1 MASSSKRLGLGRG
14 LDALILGGVSPAP
27 QSPAGGKS
35 APGKP
40 AKASKSAAPA
50 AAKPAKA
57 APAPA
62 PAPAPDPVPPR
73 DRVLRVPVS
82 AISRSPWQ
90 PRKAFD
96 AAALD
101 ELASS
106 IRERGVLQP
115 LLVREREGGKYEL
128 IAGERRFRASQLAG
142 LSEVPV
148 LLLSAGDKDALELAL
163 VENIQR
169 EDLNPIE
176 EAEGYRL
183 LAQTFSLTQ
192 EQVAERVGRARATVA
207 NALRL
212 LDFSD
217 PVKRAIAEGKISAGH
232 AKVLLSA
239 DPSRRELLALRVIAQ
254 GLSVRALEKL
264 VHATPSVRPQPV
276 RVPPPDAASGRAG
289 AQLRHLGERIQQQLG
304 TKVLLTAAGRRA
316 DGRAVPGTITIEYY
330 DDEDLTR
337 LLEAMN
343 LSDLG

>member
-1 MASSSKRLGLGRG
+1 MASTSKRLGLGRG
-14 LDALILGGVSPAP
+14 LDALIMDGVPAP
-27 QSPAGGKS
+27 SGNAKPSKKAATPAAARGK
-35 APGKP
+35 K
-40 AKASKSAAPA
+40 PA
-50 AAKPAKA
+50 AAK
-57 APAPA
+57 APAEKPA
-62 PAPAPDPVPPR
+62 AAEPVPSR
-73 DRVLRVPVS
+73 ERVLRVPVS
-82 AISRSPWQ
+82 SVVRSPWQ
-90 PRKAFD
+90 PRKVFD
-96 AAALD
+96 AGALD

-115 LLVREREGGKYEL
+115 LLVRARDDGKYEL

-142 LSEVPV
+142 LAEVPV

-183 LAQTFSLTQ
+183 LAQTFALTQ
-192 EQVAERVGRARATVA
+192 EQVAQRVGRARATVA

-217 PVKRAIAEGKISAGH
+217 AVKQAIAEGKISSGH

-239 DPSRRELLALRVIAQ
+239 EPERREALAMRVVSQ

-264 VHATPSVRPQPV
+264 VRAAPAVRPVSRPSVASGTASR
-276 RVPPPDAASGRAG
+276 AAS
-289 AQLRHLGERIQQQLG
+289 QLRHLGERLQQQLG
-304 TKVLLTAAGRRA
+304 TKVVLSAAGRRS

-330 DDEDLTR
+330 DDEDLSR

-343 LSDLG
+343 LADAD

>member
-14 LDALILGGVSPAP
+14 LDALILGGGTPAP
-27 QSPAGGKS
+27 KPS
-35 APGKP
+35 GKP
-40 AKASKSAAPA
+40 SSKPAPA
-50 AAKPAKA
+50 KGAKSGAAKA
-57 APAPA
+57 ANPPAAPVPAPA
-62 PAPAPDPVPPR
+62 PEPVLPR

-82 AISRSPWQ
+82 AIARSPWQ
-90 PRKAFD
+90 PRKVFD

-115 LLVREREGGKYEL
+115 LLVREREAGKYEL

-142 LSEVPV
+142 LQEVPV

-183 LAQTFSLTQ
+183 LAQTFALTQ

-217 PVKRAIAEGKISAGH
+217 VVKRAIAEGKISAGH

-264 VHATPSVRPQPV
+264 VHAAGAVRPPVV
-276 RVPPPDAASGRAG
+276 RVAPPPSAAAGRAG
-289 AQLRHLGERIQQQLG
+289 AQLKHLGERIQQQLG

-316 DGRAVPGTITIEYY
+316 DGRPVPGTITIEYY

-343 LSDLG
+343 LSDAD